1 MANASVYAMLLVAI
15 VLEVIGTTAL
25 QLSQQFTRLGPTI
38 VLVICYTAAFYCLS
52 VTLRVIP
59 VGIAYAIWSALGIV
73 LISMVGVVLFRQK
86 LDLAA
91 IVGLALII
99 AGVLVV
105 NLFSKSVSHLKHRC
119 CSLLLFPLSNRCVGI
134 MSCAYS
140 LP

>member
-25 QLSQQFTRLGPTI
+25 QMSQQFTRLGPSV
-38 VLVICYTAAFYCLS
+38 VLVLCYVAAFYFLS
-52 VTLRVIP
+52 LTLRVIP

-73 LISMVGVVLFRQK
+73 LISAVGLVFFRQK

-91 IVGLALII
+91 IFGLALII

-105 NLFSKSVSHLKHRC
+105 NLFSKSVSH
-119 CSLLLFPLSNRCVGI
+119 
-134 MSCAYS
+134 
-140 LP
+140 

>member
-25 QLSQQFTRLGPTI
+25 QMSQQFTRLGPT
-38 VLVICYTAAFYCLS
+38 VVVMICYAAAFYCLS

-73 LISMVGVVLFRQK
+73 LISIVGVVLFRQK

-91 IVGLALII
+91 IIGLALII

-105 NLFSKSVSHLKHRC
+105 NLFSKSVSH
-119 CSLLLFPLSNRCVGI
+119 
-134 MSCAYS
+134 
-140 LP
+140 

>member
-25 QLSQQFTRLGPTI
+25 QMSQQFTRLGPSI
-38 VLVICYTAAFYCLS
+38 VLVLCYVAAFYFLS
-52 VTLRVIP
+52 LTLRVIP

-73 LISMVGVVLFRQK
+73 LISAVGLVFFRQK

-91 IVGLALII
+91 IIGLALII

-105 NLFSKSVSHLKHRC
+105 NLFSKSVSH
-119 CSLLLFPLSNRCVGI
+119 
-134 MSCAYS
+134 
-140 LP
+140 

>member
-25 QLSQQFTRLGPTI
+25 QMSQQFTRLGPSI
-38 VLVICYTAAFYCLS
+38 VLVLCYVAAFYFLS
-52 VTLRVIP
+52 LTLRVIP

-73 LISMVGVVLFRQK
+73 LISAVGLVFFRQK

-91 IVGLALII
+91 VIGLLLII

-105 NLFSKSVSHLKHRC
+105 NLFSKSVSH
-119 CSLLLFPLSNRCVGI
+119 
-134 MSCAYS
+134 
-140 LP
+140 